1 MDKENKNKLSRDEL
15 IQGITIIYILNLVI
29 LINILFYIIFYI

>member
-15 IQGITIIYILNLVI
+15 IQGITIIYILNLFI